1 VLGFAPNELAKVREV
16 NRKMQSWKRAMDEE
30 RDDLF
35 KEYRDTLADPDTT
48 QEDIQTMIE
57 KVKRYNAK
65 VPLDEN
71 GRVLSEYLIEPRDV
85 VQSIRGR
92 ATREAKTEEGVTFGK
107 GEREALMR
115 GTPQ

>member
-1 VLGFAPNELAKVREV
+1 
-16 NRKMQSWKRAMDEE
+16 
-30 RDDLF
+30 
-35 KEYRDTLADPDTT
+35 
-48 QEDIQTMIE
+48 
-57 KVKRYNAK
+57 
-65 VPLDEN
+65 VPLDAN
-71 GRVLSEYLIEPRDV
+71 GRPLSEYLIEPRDV